1 MSMSSVVR
9 SKVSYFDLK
18 AVCKTTGNMVS
29 MCKFIGNEVH
39 VSHRTVNLVV

>member
-9 SKVSYFDLK
+9 SNVSYFHIK

-29 MCKFIGNEVH
+29 MCKLVGNEVH